1 VNELDEIKTA
11 FRASRMRLAS
21 KLRKQKAKRV
31 YVNPAELSAVVT
43 ELESIA
49 TRGVAGAHNALLA
62 VIGKTAA
69 VINRI
74 ANFDLK
80 YVVYTRG
87 KKQRFLRA
95 DDSTFS
101 EDELDLRIDLQ
112 CVFKLLRDFEAGK
125 NVQSFPTNLRELIA
139 KVKASPLNGTPNAIS
154 RLNPT
159 QKKALKIIKDFG
171 PIDGKTLAKELGI
184 EYETL
189 RSGVIKALK
198 QHGVENPRN
207 GTGYR
212 LREPM

>member
-1 VNELDEIKTA
+1 
-11 FRASRMRLAS
+11 
-21 KLRKQKAKRV
+21 
-31 YVNPAELSAVVT
+31 
-43 ELESIA
+43 
-49 TRGVAGAHNALLA
+49 
-62 VIGKTAA
+62 
-69 VINRI
+69 
-74 ANFDLK
+74 
-80 YVVYTRG
+80 
-87 KKQRFLRA
+87 
-95 DDSTFS
+95 
-101 EDELDLRIDLQ
+101 
-112 CVFKLLRDFEAGK
+112 
-125 NVQSFPTNLRELIA
+125 
-139 KVKASPLNGTPNAIS
+139 VKASPLNGTPNAIS